1 MSNVL
6 CTVQFPSSCEQL
18 LIECYQQIKL
28 LAQPCYCPNFTRRKM
43 GLDPFCHDNP
53 LWPMALWHLQC
64 IKLRCLPSS
73 WGVHLTC
80 QKQRLSL
87 QVEVIQQDPKK
98 AIADHKKV
106 PVTWI
111 SEGLVMISFCIK
123 LYPSNHNR
131 SRYTTLSLNQP
142 VHHVVQPA
150 PIRKPSAS
158 LSWSFRWEILVVLP
172 PNLV

>member
-1 MSNVL
+1 MSYAQYSFWVHVNI
-6 CTVQFPSSCEQL
+6 SW
-18 LIECYQQIKL
+18 LIFTNKLNCWANLVTAQISREERWVWTL
-28 LAQPCYCPNFTRRKM
+28 FAMTI
-43 GLDPFCHDNP
+43 P

-73 WGVHLTC
+73 WGVHLTSHLSKRKGWALKWKSFNRI
-80 QKQRLSL
+80 QKSYCWPQKL
-87 QVEVIQQDPKK
+87 
-98 AIADHKKV
+98 

-111 SEGLVMISFCIK
+111 NEGLVMISFCIK

>member
-6 CTVQFPSSCEQL
+6 CTVQFLSSCEHL
-18 LIECYQQIKL
+18 LIDFYQQIKL
-28 LAQPCYCPNFTRRKM
+28 LGQPRYCPNFTRRKM

-53 LWPMALWHLQC
+53 PMAYGPMTLAVHQVEVFTL
-64 IKLRCLPSS
+64 KLRCSP
-73 WGVHLTC
+73 HLSKRKGWALKWKSFNRI
-80 QKQRLSL
+80 QKSYCWPQKL
-87 QVEVIQQDPKK
+87 
-98 AIADHKKV
+98 

-111 SEGLVMISFCIK
+111 NEGLVMISFCIK